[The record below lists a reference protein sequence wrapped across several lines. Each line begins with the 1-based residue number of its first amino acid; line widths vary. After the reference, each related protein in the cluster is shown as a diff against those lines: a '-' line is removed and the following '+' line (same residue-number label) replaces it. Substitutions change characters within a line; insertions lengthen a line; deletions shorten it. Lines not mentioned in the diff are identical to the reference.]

1 MLDALCHYLKYALR
15 PMRKHPVLTVVAI
28 LCGRNS
34 YCSLKLTS
42 ILTAT
47 GTGSLFL

>member
-1 MLDALCHYLKYALR
+1 MVLAEFEVHGNKAPAAPPPLIR
-15 PMRKHPVLTVVAI
+15 QMR
-28 LCGRNS
+28 CGRNN